1 MTTQS
6 QDNSARQD
14 DAAPASSEDTMEA
27 FDAALAEITTDGSD
41 APADAAAQ
49 GGNDG
54 SDTGGADQ
62 DAAPAKPDTGAAA
75 DSKAPASTNSPADN
89 SHDIWANA
97 PPALRE
103 AHERAV
109 RDADLR
115 YRSAASRQAALDR
128 KVAELTAQI
137 QQQGGTKA
145 DQAKAESAAT
155 DSSKDRLAELRED
168 FPDLAP
174 VFDQIEALQKDKE
187 KAEQVLSKVEQQET
201 QAFISQQEGILRETH
216 PDWENVAGDERF
228 TGWLETQ
235 SRSVQEAFQ
244 RNFHA
249 VVDGRDA
256 ALVIGLFKQDMGISN
271 SAATAQPDPQ
281 QQRRQ
286 RQLSANRDTSRP
298 GGPATTQGFAED
310 DFDAVVNALTAK
322 S

>member
-1 MTTQS
+1 MNTQS

-14 DAAPASSEDTMEA
+14 DAGSASSEDTMEA
-27 FDAALAEITTDGSD
+27 FDAALAEIVSDGSD

-54 SDTGGADQ
+54 SDTPGADQ
-62 DAAPAKPDTGAAA
+62 DAAPANPDPGTAA
-75 DSKAPASTNSPADN
+75 DNKAPASTTSPADN
-89 SHDIWANA
+89 SQDVWANA

-103 AHERAV
+103 AHERAL

-115 YRSAASRQAALDR
+115 YRSAAARQSALDR

-145 DQAKAESAAT
+145 DQAKAEDAAK
-155 DSSKDRLAELRED
+155 DGSKDRLAELRED

-201 QAFISQQEGILRETH
+201 QAFITQQEGILAEAH
-216 PDWENVAGDERF
+216 PDWEKVAGDDRF

-235 SRSVQEAFQ
+235 STSVRQAFE

-256 ALVIGLFKQDMGISN
+256 ALVIGLFKQDMGIGT
-271 SAATAQPDPQ
+271 TAEPAKPDPQ

-286 RQLSANRDTSRP
+286 RQLNANRDTSRP